1 MKHRAHVLHQ
11 QLKGFVQRRGH
22 IVLKDSLPV
31 KTEHVLFVRMTPI
44 QRRLYRRFMEEL
56 ITNRCVSN
64 PLKAFAV
71 CCKIWN
77 HPDVLHNYLLKRE
90 EEDLDLL
97 EAEAECAPSPAP
109 SETTSGGQSQHRDF
123 VKKEEINYEWAQ
135 GMFGGYKAGLQE
147 NSNKLVLLMGILEV
161 KDKVYLKS
169 SKRRKHRV
177 FQESL
182 KCNDRVLLFS
192 QSLFTLNLIEE
203 FLSSHSPASLGD
215 TGWVAGDTYYRLDGS
230 TSALDRERLITSF
243 NSCER
248 VKLFLV
254 STRAGSLGVNLVGA
268 NRVVIFDA
276 SWNPCHD
283 TQAVCRVY
291 RSVHHE
297 ISVYLT
303 FI

>member
-1 MKHRAHVLHQ
+1 MHYKSHFFISATLHNCLVFCCPVSQLSLSSGQCRDSTPKDVTLMKHRAHVLHQ

-97 EAEAECAPSPAP
+97 EAEAECAPSPAL

-161 KDKVYLKS
+161 KDKSFLKS
-169 SKRRKHRV
+169 
-177 FQESL
+177 
-182 KCNDRVLLFS
+182 N
-192 QSLFTLNLIEE
+192 
-203 FLSSHSPASLGD
+203 
-215 TGWVAGDTYYRLDGS
+215 
-230 TSALDRERLITSF
+230 
-243 NSCER
+243 
-248 VKLFLV
+248 
-254 STRAGSLGVNLVGA
+254 
-268 NRVVIFDA
+268 
-276 SWNPCHD
+276 
-283 TQAVCRVY
+283 
-291 RSVHHE
+291 
-297 ISVYLT
+297 
-303 FI
+303 